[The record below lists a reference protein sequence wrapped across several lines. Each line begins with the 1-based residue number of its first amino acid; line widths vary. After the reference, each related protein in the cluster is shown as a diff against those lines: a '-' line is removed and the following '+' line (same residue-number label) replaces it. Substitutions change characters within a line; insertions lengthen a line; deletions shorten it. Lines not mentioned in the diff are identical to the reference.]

1 MLFPPIA
8 RLACIPGGYVIGLLH
23 LFLPLSHI
31 VFLIDGD
38 FPAYINICPK
48 CKVDGKTGMS
58 TKEQVERGEACGFV
72 PGAIVGMYHLAN
84 IATPIAV
91 LLFGKG
97 AQHSEQSPV
106 EPLDLT
112 VALWMIGS
120 RAGV

>member
-1 MLFPPIA
+1 MQG
-8 RLACIPGGYVIGLLH
+8 RWE
-23 LFLPLSHI
+23 
-31 VFLIDGD
+31 DGD
-38 FPAYINICPK
+38 
-48 CKVDGKTGMS
+48 VDQRASRT
-58 TKEQVERGEACGFV
+58 GEACGFV